1 MHQPSLPPAQRRD
14 SDDRRGRP
22 TPMFSRYALLGGRRE
37 ACRREDERRGN
48 FVDNHGWVLFLV
60 VSAILLLSVLDALFT
75 VLFLSYGAVEMNPV
89 VAASLDCGLWVFLT
103 MKSLGIGICVTFLT
117 ITKNFQVSRLGLG
130 VVFVGY
136 SALLV
141 WHSHLYNNLGTFGW
155 E

>member
-1 MHQPSLPPAQRRD
+1 
-14 SDDRRGRP
+14 
-22 TPMFSRYALLGGRRE
+22 MFSRYALLGGRRE
-37 ACRREDERRGN
+37 TGRREGERWGH

-60 VSAILLLSVLDALFT
+60 VSTVLLLSILDALFT

-89 VAASLDCGLWVFLT
+89 VAASLDCGLWMFLT
-103 MKSLGIGICVTFLT
+103 MKSLGIGICMTFLT
-117 ITKNFQVSRLGLG
+117 LTKNFRVSRIGLG